1 MLTIM
6 TSFFYKT
13 YLFDISTISPFYYNI
28 LFLYLILTLIICIF
42 ISLVI
47 FYKETKIEIETLNYL
62 YWAGYSK
69 MKLNLIV
76 LAKWTCI
83 IIAGIAISVSIFILY
98 FTLFEANYSDFDFL
112 KIFWFSIPIN
122 ILLFTGIILALI
134 INRPLNEL
142 KKLHDGFN

>member
-1 MLTIM
+1 
-6 TSFFYKT
+6 
-13 YLFDISTISPFYYNI
+13 
-28 LFLYLILTLIICIF
+28 
-42 ISLVI
+42 
-47 FYKETKIEIETLNYL
+47 
-62 YWAGYSK
+62 

-76 LAKWTCI
+76 LSKWTCI